1 MSLSESVFTIVEE
14 NNCPF
19 YQVGDQFVLYGNALL
34 ATHKAGQEF
43 VTSAVVV
50 LPQNKQTCRLLVSD
64 LTRVLIEFEKID
76 NIPQSTYPCS
86 GCIGTVTLSY
96 GVREA
101 RGTGSGGNKQT
112 GNIRKLAR
120 LLHGFSVFSK
130 LSEENV
136 FHLASLLQLEKYSRG
151 AVIIKKGEP
160 GKNLFIIAAGQ
171 VEVLDE
177 FGNRISK
184 LGKGEIF
191 GEMSLLSG
199 EAVGANIRTLTP
211 VSVLTIGSRD
221 FRRSLQQ
228 HPTLQMYFAQLL
240 AQRLAQANMDRTQ
253 DYTSG
258 MSGKLSEMP
267 PAELF
272 QTLHSNQKTGVL
284 TLIFQNASAAMS
296 FRDGGLLKAE
306 FKDLRG
312 KKAFFAVF
320 KESRGRFKFVP
331 GLPPEDEELPE
342 IGYFMQLLLDGV
354 RQIDEE
360 N

>member
-14 NNCPF
+14 DNCPF
-19 YQVGDQFVLYGNALL
+19 YQAGDQFVLYGNALL
-34 ATHKAGQEF
+34 ATHKGGQEF

-76 NIPQSTYPCS
+76 NIPHSTYPCS

-96 GVREA
+96 GIREA
-101 RGTGSGGNKQT
+101 RRTGSGGKMQT
-112 GNIRKLAR
+112 GNIRKLAK
-120 LLHGFSVFSK
+120 LLHGFTVFRK

-136 FHLASLLQLEKYSRG
+136 FHLASLLNLEKYPRG
-151 AVIIKKGEP
+151 DVIIKKGEP

-177 FGNRISK
+177 FGNRISR

-191 GEMSLLSG
+191 GEMSLISG

-211 VSVLTIGSRD
+211 VSVLTIRNSD

-240 AQRLAQANMDRTQ
+240 AQRLTQANMDRTR
-253 DYTSG
+253 DYSSG
-258 MSGKLSEMP
+258 MNGKLSEMP
-267 PAELF
+267 RPSFFRHCTAIRKPAC
-272 QTLHSNQKTGVL
+272 
-284 TLIFQNASAAMS
+284 
-296 FRDGGLLKAE
+296 
-306 FKDLRG
+306 
-312 KKAFFAVF
+312 
-320 KESRGRFKFVP
+320 
-331 GLPPEDEELPE
+331 
-342 IGYFMQLLLDGV
+342 
-354 RQIDEE
+354 
-360 N
+360 